1 MPVDIAVWSAAA
13 GDREQELRRVD
24 TDALTVLVRGAVAA
38 TAAGES
44 GYSGA

>member
-1 MPVDIAVWSAAA
+1 MLDDIAVWPAAA

-24 TDALTVLVRGAVAA
+24 TDALTVLVRDVVTA
-38 TAAGES
+38 TAAGEN